1 MGNELKESIKDCL
14 DWIWFEG
21 AKAAKGEKHK
31 SISKVVDETAAQILN
46 LVRDDMKKLTILGDK
61 EIEVASQVNMFLPDG
76 SLDPDCGYL
85 RGRKQ
90 VAQAQLE
97 HNIDQLKEII
107 GET

>member
-1 MGNELKESIKDCL
+1 MNKLEEVKKILEDATEVIGIEHNYN
-14 DWIWFEG
+14 
-21 AKAAKGEKHK
+21 
-31 SISKVVDETAAQILN
+31 KVAAQILN
-46 LVRDDMKKLTILGDK
+46 LVRDDMWKLTILGDK
-61 EIEVASQVNMFLPDG
+61 EIEVASQVAMFLPG
-76 SLDPDCGYL
+76 GYL